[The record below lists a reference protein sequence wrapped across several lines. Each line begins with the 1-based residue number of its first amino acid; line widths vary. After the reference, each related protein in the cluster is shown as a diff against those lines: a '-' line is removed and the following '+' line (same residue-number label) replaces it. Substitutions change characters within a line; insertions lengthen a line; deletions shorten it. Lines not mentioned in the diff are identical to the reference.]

1 MRLLK
6 TFEEFRTIGVVA
18 PKPPELARARS
29 LALGSEKRMKFF
41 GELLEKIGI
50 SDDNANYFI
59 ENSYDI
65 LIEMLRAK
73 IILSGFY
80 ASGERAH
87 EAEVSFMRNIGFPEK
102 DVMLMDELRFHT
114 NGIKYYG
121 RNFDKEYA
129 NSVIVFMKKIYPKLK
144 SMLKN

>member
-6 TFEEFRTIGVVA
+6 TFEEFRNMGIA
-18 PKPPELARARS
+18 IAKPAEIARARS
-29 LALGSEKRMKFF
+29 LVSGSEKRMKFLR
-41 GELLEKIGI
+41 EILEKIGL

-65 LIEMLRAK
+65 LIELLRAK

-87 EAEVSFMRNIGFPEK
+87 EAEVSFMRNIGFSEK
-102 DVMLMDELRFHT
+102 DVMLMDELRFHR

-121 RNFDKEYA
+121 RSFDKEYA
-129 NSVIVFMKKIYPKLK
+129 TKVIAFMEKIYPRLK
-144 SMLKN
+144 SMVKS